1 MILIIGANG
10 ITGRA
15 IIRNL
20 VARGVSVRGLDVP
33 AAQDQIRELGA
44 EPIVGDMRDVA
55 SLKAAM
61 KGIKKVYHIPPRMQA
76 DELQLGK
83 NSIEAAKAKGI
94 QHFVYHSVI
103 FSHIQE
109 IAFHWEKMKVE
120 VEALHSGLPFTIMQ
134 PTNYM
139 QNVAWTWEMIEKKG
153 ELIWPYSAD
162 QPISWLDVDE
172 LGEAVA
178 NVLTQSGHAGATY
191 QLCSTE
197 KALTRHEMAAIISK
211 VIGREV
217 KAVTMP
223 LDEYMRLPRWQGR
236 KPDDMERLKTMFRHY
251 DKYGFRCGNNKVL
264 SMLLARAPTTYED
277 FIRRLVESLKK

>member
-15 IIRNL
+15 ILRQL
-20 VARGVSVRGLDVP
+20 VARKVSVRALDVP
-33 AAQDQIRELGA
+33 AAQEQLRELGA
-44 EPIVGDMRDVA
+44 EPVVGDMRNVA
-55 SLKAAM
+55 SLRSAM
-61 KGIKKVYHIPPRMQA
+61 KEVRAVYHIPPRMQA

-83 NSIEAAKAKGI
+83 NSIEAAKAEGVR
-94 QHFVYHSVI
+94 HFVYHSVI
-103 FSHIQE
+103 FPHLPE

-120 VEALHSGLPFTIMQ
+120 VEVLHSGLPFTIIE

-139 QNVAWTWEMIEKKG
+139 QNVAWFWNWVEERG

-162 QPISWLDVDE
+162 QPISWLDVED

-178 NVLTQSGHAGATY
+178 NVLTQPGHEGATY
-191 QLCSTE
+191 PLCSTE
-197 KALTRHEMAAIISK
+197 KPLSRHEMAAIFSQAT
-211 VIGREV
+211 GRAV

-236 KPDDMERLKTMFRHY
+236 KPEEMDRLKTMFRHY
-251 DKYGFRCGNNKVL
+251 DQYGFRCGNRKIL
-264 SMLLARAPTTYED
+264 SMILGRPATSYEEFACK
-277 FIRRLVESLKK
+277 FIGALKK